1 MLAANSLQFS
11 VALSRGGGMLKDILK
26 VEGSGGYVFTECMK
40 NSFGDMS

>member
-1 MLAANSLQFS
+1 MLAANLLQFS
-11 VALSRGGGMLKDILK
+11 VALSGDRGKKDILK